1 MNRHA
6 TRDGGTPPVVLYQFD
21 VNEPM
26 NPLGILM
33 AYAENKVMPVVS
45 DFDTFLVGSRGLQYT
60 ATPPE
65 QVALMNWA
73 LDQTATLL
81 SSPGQK
87 GWMGRWLGV
96 LKDAARDGFHPQ
108 LPKYGFGDAT
118 SYALIGDI
126 VDATAVCGAVRHG
139 AECFNFYFP
148 QELDP
153 EFLIVWD
160 GMASPPWQR
169 VTEPE
174 LRTFLLERA
183 CEGYSF
189 PLNPVWPVRDPG
201 WLEVLRALQQQP
213 EAARNL
219 QSWFPPES
227 GVLDRIV
234 QLHSDYP
241 EGFSVV
247 DQAPLPLSRRASLFS
262 KLADCDTR
270 DVANFASLEV
280 RRETEARWRRIRA
293 ALRMH
298 MLSKQRSSSSL
309 VLEG

>member
-1 MNRHA
+1 MGCEGGALRQDTLMHSHA
-6 TRDGGTPPVVLYQFD
+6 PSRAAPLPSCLAMPSLHPPHAPRCQCDRCPHVQ
-21 VNEPM
+21 
-26 NPLGILM
+26 
-33 AYAENKVMPVVS
+33 
-45 DFDTFLVGSRGLQYT
+45 
-60 ATPPE
+60 
-65 QVALMNWA
+65 
-73 LDQTATLL
+73 
-81 SSPGQK
+81 
-87 GWMGRWLGV
+87 
-96 LKDAARDGFHPQ
+96 
-108 LPKYGFGDAT
+108 
-118 SYALIGDI
+118 
-126 VDATAVCGAVRHG
+126 
-139 AECFNFYFP
+139 
-148 QELDP
+148 
-153 EFLIVWD
+153 IVWD

-247 DQAPLPLSRRASLFS
+247 DQAPLPLSRRASFFS

>member
-1 MNRHA
+1 
-6 TRDGGTPPVVLYQFD
+6 
-21 VNEPM
+21 
-26 NPLGILM
+26 M

-139 AECFNFYFP
+139 AECFNCTRRAQGEARAKQRASERKGGGGRGKERMLACGSP
-148 QELDP
+148 QHEHAL
-153 EFLIVWD
+153 
-160 GMASPPWQR
+160 S
-169 VTEPE
+169 
-174 LRTFLLERA
+174 
-183 CEGYSF
+183 
-189 PLNPVWPVRDPG
+189 
-201 WLEVLRALQQQP
+201 RAL
-213 EAARNL
+213 
-219 QSWFPPES
+219 S
-227 GVLDRIV
+227 
-234 QLHSDYP
+234 
-241 EGFSVV
+241 
-247 DQAPLPLSRRASLFS
+247 
-262 KLADCDTR
+262 
-270 DVANFASLEV
+270 
-280 RRETEARWRRIRA
+280 
-293 ALRMH
+293 
-298 MLSKQRSSSSL
+298 
-309 VLEG
+309 